1 MADEM
6 LGARGRQQAI
16 YLDGVSGRRPAVSVS
31 VDGLEQAAR
40 RKMSRA
46 GFAYIAGGA
55 GSERTVAANR
65 AAFDRWRIVPRVLRD
80 VSARDISV
88 TLLGR
93 RLPAPLLLAPIGVL
107 EMAHRHADVAV
118 AAAASATHV
127 PLIFSNQASRPMET
141 CAAVMGDAPRWF
153 QLYVSQSRDL
163 VLSFVERAERSGCD
177 ALVVTL
183 DTTMLGWRPRDL
195 DLGYLPFLR
204 GKGIAQYTSDPVFT
218 SQVADDV
225 GTFQRR
231 RSRVTPSAISTLLQM
246 TRAYPGEL
254 RANIR
259 STTPMVAVQRF
270 TQTYSKPS
278 LDWEDITFLR
288 EQTSLP
294 ILLKGVLHPDDARQ
308 PPIWV

>member
-1 MADEM
+1 
-6 LGARGRQQAI
+6 
-16 YLDGVSGRRPAVSVS
+16 
-31 VDGLEQAAR
+31 
-40 RKMSRA
+40 MSRA

-55 GSERTVAANR
+55 GAERTVAANR

-163 VLSFVERAERSGCD
+163 VLSFVERAD
-177 ALVVTL
+177 AAAA
-183 DTTMLGWRPRDL
+183 MRWSSRW
-195 DLGYLPFLR
+195 
-204 GKGIAQYTSDPVFT
+204 I
-218 SQVADDV
+218 
-225 GTFQRR
+225 RR
-231 RSRVTPSAISTLLQM
+231 CWAGAHVIWIWAICPSCA
-246 TRAYPGEL
+246 AK
-254 RANIR
+254 A
-259 STTPMVAVQRF
+259 
-270 TQTYSKPS
+270 
-278 LDWEDITFLR
+278 
-288 EQTSLP
+288 
-294 ILLKGVLHPDDARQ
+294 
-308 PPIWV
+308 